1 MSNLS
6 INLTSTK
13 TVVTQPEESVTL
25 EGEVII
31 RRIVDIPGE
40 KQVVAFVEGIGRLE
54 LDELS
59 GDNYDTPAEW
69 SNADVVTAVTNIIN
83 S

>member
-6 INLTSTK
+6 INLSSAK

-25 EGEVII
+25 EGEVVI
-31 RRIVDIPGE
+31 RRIVDIRGA

>member
-1 MSNLS
+1 MSNLT
-6 INLTSTK
+6 INLTSEK
-13 TVVTQPEESVTL
+13 KFVTQPEQSVTL

-31 RRIVDIPGE
+31 NRIVDIPGE
-40 KQVVAFVEGIGRLE
+40 KRVIAFVEGIGRLD

-69 SNADVVTAVTNIIN
+69 TNADVVTAVTNLIN
-83 S
+83 A